1 MKKKPASLN
10 RKDFPEVKEIPRI
23 LTENTQA
30 AGEIKKI
37 LLASKE
43 SLHLAQSAGASS
55 TSIIDLWTWITDQM
69 LISIWNSISDQQST
83 SSYCSLVAVGGY
95 GRGELHPAS
104 DIDLMI
110 LISEEVDESFNE
122 SIKQFLHI
130 LWDIGLDIGHS
141 VRSVAECEE
150 AAADLTV
157 VTNLME
163 ARLLSGSAELLQ
175 QMQQVIAPGQIWPA
189 DEYFHAKLQEQKARH
204 IRFGETAYK
213 LEPNIKES
221 PGGLRDFH
229 MIAWATMRFFNA
241 RSLDE
246 LVEHGFLTKS
256 EYQTLIRCRNF
267 LWRLRNGLHFLNGRR
282 EDRLLFE
289 HQRSL
294 ATEFGFS
301 DEPGSL
307 AVEQL
312 MKLYY
317 RTVKELSL
325 LNDILLQHFEE
336 AFLDQ
341 EDIVSVDINKRFNSV
356 NGYIDVVDNNV
367 FNRQPF
373 ALLEV
378 FYILQEMPEL
388 KGIRANTIRLI
399 HNSLALIDEKFR
411 QDIAC
416 RSLFI
421 TMFRNGR
428 GLTDVMRKM
437 NDYGVLGAYFPDF
450 GRIVGLMQ
458 HDLFHIYTVDVHS
471 LFVLRNLRRLAV
483 KEFSEE
489 HPLAS
494 KLMLSLFKPERL
506 YLAALLHDI
515 AKGRGGNHAEKGE
528 KISKQ
533 FCRLH
538 ELSEYDSSLV
548 SWLVLNHLI
557 MSWTAQKM
565 DIADPEVI
573 EEFARK
579 VGNQERLD
587 NIYLLTMADMRGT
600 SPKVWN
606 DWKNK
611 LLQQLYYATSRRLRQ
626 GDTNTEDMEERLANL
641 QQELSSILVPAQM
654 SEHAF
659 HRYCSLFD
667 SDYFLRYTLDT
678 LVWHMTTLSKIS
690 ALELPVVA
698 VRYYET
704 LGGTQVLVFTPDVS
718 NLLVMTAAGFDR
730 LNLNIVDAR
739 LHTSRI
745 GYALHSY
752 LVLDQSDNAICN
764 SLEQKEIEE
773 ALLEQLQ
780 SPRKGRDPR
789 KAHMPRALKQFPIP
803 TRVNFSPSQQGDQTV
818 IELIAQDR
826 PGLLYQVA
834 EVFDKCDIKLH
845 NARVATFGA
854 RIEDIFIVTDLGNKP
869 ITSSEE
875 QENIRQNICKRL
887 DSIESTE
894 TNN

>member
-1 MKKKPASLN
+1 MKKKPVRLT
-10 RKDFPEVKEIPRI
+10 RKDLPDV
-23 LTENTQA
+23 
-30 AGEIKKI
+30 KKI
-37 LLASKE
+37 LSSRSEQPHAAKE
-43 SLHLAQSAGASS
+43 IKQILLDTKEILHRAQSEGASS
-55 TSIIDLWTWITDQM
+55 TNIISLWTWFTDQL
-69 LISIWNSISDQQST
+69 LINIWLSISDQHSANNC
-83 SSYCSLVAVGGY
+83 CSLVAVGGY
-95 GRGELHPAS
+95 GRGELHPSS

-110 LISEEVDESFNE
+110 LVSEEMNDSFAESG
-122 SIKQFLHI
+122 KRFLHT
-130 LWDIGLDIGHS
+130 LWDLGLDIGHS
-141 VRSVAECEE
+141 VRTVAECEE
-150 AAADLTV
+150 AASDLTV

-163 ARLLSGSAELLQ
+163 ARLLSGSAELLEE
-175 QMQQVIAPGQIWPA
+175 MQKAIAPDQIWPA
-189 DEYFHAKLQEQKARH
+189 DEYFHAKLQEQQARH

-229 MIAWATMRFFNA
+229 MIVWATMRFFNA

-246 LVEHGFLTKS
+246 LVGHGFLSKS

-267 LWRLRNGLHFLNGRR
+267 LWRLRNGLHFLTGRR

-289 HQRSL
+289 HQREL

-301 DEPGSL
+301 DAPGSL

-312 MKLYY
+312 MKRYY
-317 RTVKELSL
+317 RTVKELGL

-341 EDIVSVDINKRFNSV
+341 DDITSVEINRRFISV
-356 NGYIDVVDNNV
+356 NGYVDAIDNDV
-367 FNRQPF
+367 FKRQPF

-378 FYILQEMPEL
+378 FYILQDLPEL

-399 HNSLALIDEKFR
+399 HDSLNLINEQFR
-411 QDIAC
+411 HDIAC

-421 TMFRNGR
+421 TMFRNGA
-428 GLTDVMRKM
+428 GLTDILRKM
-437 NDYGVLGAYFPDF
+437 NDYGVLGAYFPAF

-458 HDLFHIYTVDVHS
+458 HDLFHIYTVDVHT
-471 LFVLRNLRRLAV
+471 LFVLRNLRRLTV
-483 KEFSEE
+483 KEFREE

-494 KLMLSLFKPERL
+494 KLMLSLFKPERI

-528 KISKQ
+528 KISTQ

-538 ELSEYDSSLV
+538 DLSEYDTRLV

-565 DIADPEVI
+565 DVSDAEVI

-611 LLQQLYYATSRRLRQ
+611 LLQQLYYATSRRLRR
-626 GDTNTEDMEERLANL
+626 GETDTEDREERLANL
-641 QQELSSILVPAQM
+641 QKELFNILVPAQM
-654 SEHAF
+654 SEYAF
-659 HRYCSLFD
+659 QRYCSLFD
-667 SDYFLRYTLDT
+667 SDYFLRYKLDT
-678 LVWHMTTLSKIS
+678 LKWHMKMLSNVN
-690 ALELPVVA
+690 ALDLPLVA
-698 VRYYET
+698 VRYAEDS
-704 LGGTQVLVFTPDVS
+704 GSTQVLVFTPDVS
-718 NLLVMTAAGFDR
+718 NLLVMTTAGFDR

-739 LHTSRI
+739 LHTSRV
-745 GYALHSY
+745 GFALHSY
-752 LVLDQSDNAICN
+752 LVLDRNDNAVCDSI
-764 SLEQKEIEE
+764 EQKEIED
-773 ALLEQLQ
+773 ALMVQLQ
-780 SPRKGRDPR
+780 SPRKGRDPL
-789 KAHMPRALKQFPIP
+789 KMHLPRALKQFPIP
-803 TRVNFSPSQQGDQTV
+803 ARVNFSPSQHGNQTE

-834 EVFDKCDIKLH
+834 EAFEQCDIKLH

-869 ITSSEE
+869 ITDKE
-875 QENIRQNICKRL
+875 QQDSIRKNIAGRL
-887 DSIESTE
+887 DSVPSTG
-894 TNN
+894 TDN

>member
-1 MKKKPASLN
+1 M
-10 RKDFPEVKEIPRI
+10 RKQQVRLTRKNFTSVSRIVEILSDHAQPH
-23 LTENTQA
+23 L
-30 AGEIKKI
+30 EIKQI
-37 LLASKE
+37 LQDTRDI
-43 SLHLAQSAGASS
+43 LHRAQSAGASS
-55 TSIIDLWTWITDQM
+55 TNIINLWTWFIDQL
-69 LISIWNSISDQQST
+69 LIQIWHSVQISK
-83 SSYCSLVAVGGY
+83 SSSACCSLIAVGGY
-95 GRGELHPAS
+95 GRNELHPSS

-110 LISEEVDESFNE
+110 LIDEELDDAFVETV
-122 SIKQFLHI
+122 KQFLHI
-130 LWDIGLDIGHS
+130 LWDLGLDIGHS
-141 VRSVAECEE
+141 VRTVADCKKE
-150 AAADLTV
+150 AVDLTV

-163 ARLLSGSAELLQ
+163 TRLMSGSTELFQL
-175 QMQQVIAPGQIWPA
+175 MQTAISPDQIWPA
-189 DEYFHAKLQEQKARH
+189 EEYFHAKLEEQRARH
-204 IRFGETAYK
+204 VRFGETAYK

-221 PGGLRDFH
+221 PGGLRDLH
-229 MIAWATMRFFNA
+229 MISWVTMRYFNA
-241 RSLDE
+241 SSLEE
-246 LVEHGFLTKS
+246 LVQHEFLTKD

-267 LWRLRNGLHFLNGRR
+267 LWRVRNSLHFLTGRR

-289 HQRSL
+289 HQREL
-294 ATEFGFS
+294 AAEFGFT
-301 DEPGSL
+301 DKPGSL

-312 MKLYY
+312 MKRYY
-317 RTVKELSL
+317 RTVKELGL

-341 EDIVSVDINKRFNSV
+341 QDCASVEINRRFNSV
-356 NGYIDVVDNNV
+356 NGYIDVIDNDV

-378 FYILQEMPEL
+378 FYILQDVPEL

-399 HNSLALIDEKFR
+399 HNSLDLINKKFR

-421 TMFRNGR
+421 TMFRNGT
-428 GLTDVMRKM
+428 GLTHIMRKM
-437 NDYGVLGAYFPDF
+437 NDYGVLGAYFPAF

-458 HDLFHIYTVDVHS
+458 HDLFHIYTVDVHT
-471 LFVLRNLRRLAV
+471 LFVLRNLRRLTV
-483 KEFSEE
+483 KEFSDE

-494 KLMLSLFKPERL
+494 KLMNSLFKPERL

-538 ELSEYDSSLV
+538 DLSEYDTKLV
-548 SWLVLNHLI
+548 AWLVRNHLI

-565 DIADPEVI
+565 DVTDPEVI

-611 LLQQLYYATSRRLRQ
+611 LLQQLYYATSRRLRI
-626 GDTNTEDMEERLANL
+626 GVTDAEDGEERLANL
-641 QQELSSILVPAQM
+641 QHELFNILVPAQM
-654 SEHAF
+654 SEQAF
-659 HRYCSLFD
+659 QSYCALFD
-667 SDYFLRYTLDT
+667 SDYFLRYKLDT
-678 LVWHMTTLSKIS
+678 LKWHMKMLSDVS
-690 ALELPVVA
+690 ALELPLVA
-698 VRYYET
+698 VRYAEDS
-704 LGGTQVLVFTPDVS
+704 GSTQVLVFTPDVS
-718 NLLVMTAAGFDR
+718 NLLVMTTAGFDR

-739 LHTSRI
+739 LHTSRV
-745 GYALHSY
+745 GFALHSY
-752 LVLDQSDNAICN
+752 LVLDQNDDAVCDRI
-764 SLEQKEIEE
+764 EQEEIEN
-773 ALLEQLQ
+773 ALMEQLL
-780 SPRKGRDPR
+780 SPRKGRDPL
-789 KAHMPRALKQFPIP
+789 KAHLPRALKQFPIP
-803 TRVNFSPSQQGDQTV
+803 TRVNFSQSLQAQQTI

-834 EVFDKCDIKLH
+834 EAFEQCDIKLH

-869 ITSSEE
+869 ITDKE
-875 QENIRQNICKRL
+875 QQDNIRQNIGGRL
-887 DSIESTE
+887 DSVQSTG
-894 TNN
+894 TDN